1 MKSLEEKQEMF
12 DQFQNGSL
20 ITIKRAIRPSQ
31 FTTIFSKCWGYNDTM
46 KEISFNTITKPL
58 EQENVSFVEL
68 DLKPVAS
75 VKIYRVTIKR

>member
-1 MKSLEEKQEMF
+1 MESIIERQEMF
-12 DQFQNGSL
+12 DEYQNGPL
-20 ITIKRAIRPSQ
+20 VTIKKVIRPSQ
-31 FTTIFSKCWGYNDTM
+31 FTTVFSKCWGYKDTM

-58 EQENVSFVEL
+58 EQENVSFIEF